1 MDWKTMLAYITGSVD
16 RELLLRNEYLVTE
29 NRILRD
35 QLQGRLR
42 LTDGERRTLAEIG
55 KQLGKRALEE
65 VASIVRPDTI
75 LGWHRKLIAR
85 KFDGSKNR
93 TYPGRPR
100 IDEKIEQLII
110 RFARENRSWG
120 YDRIAGAMDEPR
132 VSSER
137 PNRRQHT
144 EAPQYTARAGA
155 RKDNDVERVH
165 PLAHGRPCG
174 NGFLH
179 RGGVDEVRAGHL
191 LRFILHTPGYAT
203 RSYCRYHTLS
213 RRKVDDPSGPETR
226 CWFLDRTHEK

>member
-110 RFARENRSWG
+110 LCIVKTAPPTKSRTYAPLEFRAEDGETPPLCSTLLSSSSHL
-120 YDRIAGAMDEPR
+120 AS
-132 VSSER
+132 VSF
-137 PNRRQHT
+137 
-144 EAPQYTARAGA
+144 G
-155 RKDNDVERVH
+155 
-165 PLAHGRPCG
+165 
-174 NGFLH
+174 
-179 RGGVDEVRAGHL
+179 
-191 LRFILHTPGYAT
+191 
-203 RSYCRYHTLS
+203 
-213 RRKVDDPSGPETR
+213 
-226 CWFLDRTHEK
+226 